1 MIKNKKLKENS
12 QSAVLSD
19 SQESVD
25 NLEEKQSEIV
35 EHETSK
41 DKNSQENATGVD
53 KNNREEGTV
62 DYNVTAKV
70 SEKHKEEE
78 KWSITKLR

>member
-1 MIKNKKLKENS
+1 MKENS

-19 SQESVD
+19 SQEGDD
-25 NLEEKQSEIV
+25 NGEEKRTEIV

-53 KNNREEGTV
+53 KNNREEGSA

-78 KWSITKLR
+78 K